1 MRRKKDKSNG
11 ITALYERLSRDDDK
25 ADFINIQEGAYSA
38 ESQSISKVYD
48 IKDKIKNMDLW
59 KKLIFLF
66 FFCMYYVI
74 FVFSI

>member
-1 MRRKKDKSNG
+1 MEK
-11 ITALYERLSRDDDK
+11 T
-25 ADFINIQEGAYSA
+25 NIQEGAYSA

-66 FFCMYYVI
+66 LFVCIMSYLFSPYKSVAFLGHGGRYTGLVFYGACVCM
-74 FVFSI
+74 